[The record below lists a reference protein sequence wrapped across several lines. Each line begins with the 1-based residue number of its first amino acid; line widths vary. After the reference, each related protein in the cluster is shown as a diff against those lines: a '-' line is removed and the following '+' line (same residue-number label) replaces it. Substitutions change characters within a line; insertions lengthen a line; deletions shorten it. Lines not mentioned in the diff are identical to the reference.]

1 MVLHG
6 LKRIFQKPSPD
17 LSSSERTNQL
27 RSKTIYSGTVNL
39 STALAI
45 PGSNR
50 YKTYNGPFEV
60 VNDNGN
66 SSLVASASYSD
77 LLDITKGK
85 VLSSKLPLT
94 DSSFTYYEK
103 NFGNGEMYV
112 GNYQQFDGSDGS
124 LFNAGPT
131 GCHNSVLVYDMSTTG
146 FTGPGSYISNSI
158 GYLGVTGSS
167 NQDIFVDPKHC
178 YYSDSCASSASY
190 MKFVDI
196 NFKGPTGPVGATGI
210 TGASQ
215 YYAQKIINGDQY
227 SGFRFPMSNFS
238 LITCAQQNQQQT
250 DGPLFC
256 PPEPPSLSGFSLP
269 PQLYS
274 PTPIHLSISP
284 PHSNS
289 GGAITYYSSNPS
301 AAFISGPN
309 LDMVTIIGAGTF
321 TITAFQ
327 AAYGSY
333 SSGSTTAPL
342 IVAPASPGLSSFT
355 SYSGNYSPTPSPFQ
369 IIPPNTLSQGA
380 SFSYTSSD
388 TSIVAING
396 NMATTGNVGTV
407 IITAT
412 QAANGNY
419 TSDSISTNYTVLD
432 IPPTFTH
439 DFIIADVP
447 YNSTPFQLT
456 PPTSTNLEGAFS
468 FTVISGPSPPP
479 SISNITTVDI
489 TGVNVGTYTILA
501 TQAAAGNYGSMT
513 QPASFNVTAILPI
526 FTSDWITPSTVPYN
540 SSPFQITP
548 PTSTSGGAF
557 SSYIVTGPSPLPTIS
572 NNTVNISGVNVGT
585 YTINATQ
592 EAYGNY
598 APRST
603 PSVSFGVTAITPT
616 ISFSLS
622 SIGANSPPVLLTN
635 YTTSDSGGA
644 FIYTSSSSIAT
655 ISNNATLTLADTSTS
670 GVTNITVYQASYGNY
685 TGGTNPVFILN
696 VTPPLSILYS
706 QDMTDATQHSTGLVF
721 PKVTNLG
728 PGITIYGGT
737 VNYFSANTAAPLTIS
752 FGYINQG
759 VTMHTESFTITNSTG
774 IFDFILNPPLEWI
787 WPIEYSIND
796 PNITIWPDVSWSQ
809 PAGSNFESY
818 YVLADPSYES
828 RWVGTLTY
836 YNTPPPPPP

>member
-250 DGPLFC
+250 AATGPAVQQVA
-256 PPEPPSLSGFSLP
+256 SLACLK
-269 PQLYS
+269 
-274 PTPIHLSISP
+274 
-284 PHSNS
+284 
-289 GGAITYYSSNPS
+289 
-301 AAFISGPN
+301 
-309 LDMVTIIGAGTF
+309 
-321 TITAFQ
+321 
-327 AAYGSY
+327 
-333 SSGSTTAPL
+333 
-342 IVAPASPGLSSFT
+342 
-355 SYSGNYSPTPSPFQ
+355 
-369 IIPPNTLSQGA
+369 
-380 SFSYTSSD
+380 
-388 TSIVAING
+388 
-396 NMATTGNVGTV
+396 
-407 IITAT
+407 
-412 QAANGNY
+412 
-419 TSDSISTNYTVLD
+419 
-432 IPPTFTH
+432 
-439 DFIIADVP
+439 
-447 YNSTPFQLT
+447 
-456 PPTSTNLEGAFS
+456 
-468 FTVISGPSPPP
+468 
-479 SISNITTVDI
+479 
-489 TGVNVGTYTILA
+489 
-501 TQAAAGNYGSMT
+501 
-513 QPASFNVTAILPI
+513 
-526 FTSDWITPSTVPYN
+526 
-540 SSPFQITP
+540 
-548 PTSTSGGAF
+548 F
-557 SSYIVTGPSPLPTIS
+557 SSLTSPRVSRKWLLQSRLLRQPT
-572 NNTVNISGVNVGT
+572 TRRQRR
-585 YTINATQ
+585 TQ
-592 EAYGNY
+592 LRR
-598 APRST
+598 PRRNRMSST
-603 PSVSFGVTAITPT
+603 RA
-616 ISFSLS
+616 
-622 SIGANSPPVLLTN
+622 LL
-635 YTTSDSGGA
+635 G
-644 FIYTSSSSIAT
+644 
-655 ISNNATLTLADTSTS
+655 
-670 GVTNITVYQASYGNY
+670 
-685 TGGTNPVFILN
+685 
-696 VTPPLSILYS
+696 
-706 QDMTDATQHSTGLVF
+706 
-721 PKVTNLG
+721 
-728 PGITIYGGT
+728 
-737 VNYFSANTAAPLTIS
+737 
-752 FGYINQG
+752 
-759 VTMHTESFTITNSTG
+759 
-774 IFDFILNPPLEWI
+774 
-787 WPIEYSIND
+787 
-796 PNITIWPDVSWSQ
+796 
-809 PAGSNFESY
+809 
-818 YVLADPSYES
+818 
-828 RWVGTLTY
+828 
-836 YNTPPPPPP
+836 

>member
-327 AAYGSY
+327 AAYGGY

-342 IVAPASPGLSSFT
+342 IVAPASPSLTPFT
-355 SYSGNYSPTPSPFQ
+355 VPSQPFGAPSFQ
-369 IIPPNTLSQGA
+369 ILTPPQSESTGA
-380 SFSYTSSD
+380 FSYTSNNP
-388 TSIVAING
+388 SIVFSDN
-396 NMATTGNVGTV
+396 NVTMTGVNAGTYT
-407 IITAT
+407 ITAT
-412 QAANGNY
+412 QSQAGNY
-419 TSDSISTNYTVLD
+419 TSGTIDAPFIVALASPSLHPFTVPSQLFGA
-432 IPPTFTH
+432 P
-439 DFIIADVP
+439 
-447 YNSTPFQLT
+447 SFQILT
-456 PPTSTNLEGAFS
+456 PPQSNSTGDFSYTSNNTSIAFS
-468 FTVISGPSPPP
+468 GNNVT
-479 SISNITTVDI
+479 I
-489 TGVNVGTYTILA
+489 TGVDIGTYTITA
-501 TQAAAGNYGSMT
+501 TQSPAGNYSSGDILT
-513 QPASFNVTAILPI
+513 QFTVNPASPNLSLSLP
-526 FTSDWITPSTVPYN
+526 TVYVYT
-540 SSPFQITP
+540 SPFSLSP
-548 PTSTSGGAF
+548 HTSTS
-557 SSYIVTGPSPLPTIS
+557 SS
-572 NNTVNISGVNVGT
+572 
-585 YTINATQ
+585 
-592 EAYGNY
+592 
-598 APRST
+598 AP
-603 PSVSFGVTAITPT
+603 VSY
-616 ISFSLS
+616 
-622 SIGANSPPVLLTN
+622 SI
-635 YTTSDSGGA
+635 DD
-644 FIYTSSSSIAT
+644 SSIAT
-655 ISNNATLTLADTSTS
+655 INGDMITIL
-670 GVTNITVYQASYGNY
+670 GVVGTTTVTASQVTYGNY
-685 TGGTNPVFILN
+685 IADNSQ
-696 VTPPLSILYS
+696 TPLTVSIHPTLFNIYS
-706 QDMTDATQHSTGLVF
+706 QDAATATYTPYGIF
-721 PKVTNLG
+721 PKVSNLE
-728 PGITIYGGT
+728 PGITLYGGT
-737 VNYFSANTAAPLTIS
+737 VYYQNASISEPLVIS
-752 FGYINQG
+752 FGYLNQG
-759 VTMHTESFTITNSTG
+759 TTFHTESFTITQTTG
-774 IFDFILNPPLEWI
+774 PFDFTFNPPLVWT
-787 WPIEYSIND
+787 WPIQYSIND
-796 PNITIWPDVSWSQ
+796 PTIPIWPDVSWSQ
-809 PAGSNFESY
+809 TTNSSFERY
-818 YVLADPSYES
+818 YVLGDPSYES
-828 RWVGTLTY
+828 RWVGTLTAWT
-836 YNTPPPPPP
+836 NPTPP